1 MQASRLDQFIGRILF
16 VKPQA
21 ASSEI
26 AVERDESDESEAQ
39 RAFRFSLIFTGV
51 RCILQYI
58 VLPFI
63 LPVIGIAA
71 DTALPLLLLINVF
84 AFISMLFSVRR
95 FWQINYQYKWQYLLM
110 ALVILAALTAFIALD
125 ISRLGS

>member
-1 MQASRLDQFIGRILF
+1 MQTSRLDQFVGRILF
-16 VKPQA
+16 VKPQP
-21 ASSEI
+21 I
-26 AVERDESDESEAQ
+26 PVAVETDESEAQ
-39 RAFRFSLIFTGV
+39 RAFKFSLIFTGV

-71 DTALPLLLLINVF
+71 ASALPLLLLINVF
-84 AFISMLFSVRR
+84 AIVSMLFSVRR

-110 ALVILAALTAFIALD
+110 ALLILAALTGFIALD
-125 ISRLGS
+125 LSRIRA

>member
-16 VKPQA
+16 VKPLPVPNEA
-21 ASSEI
+21 A
-26 AVERDESDESEAQ
+26 DESDAQ
-39 RAFRFSLIFTGV
+39 RAFKFSLIFTGV

-71 DTALPLLLLINVF
+71 DTALPFLLLINIF
-84 AFISMLFSVRR
+84 AIVSMLFSVRR
-95 FWQINYQYKWQYLLM
+95 FWQINYQYKWQYLFM

-125 ISRLGS
+125 ISRLHT

>member
-1 MQASRLDQFIGRILF
+1 MQSSRLDQFVGRILF
-16 VKPQA
+16 VKPPPALSEA
-21 ASSEI
+21 AAIE
-26 AVERDESDESEAQ
+26 VDESEAQ

-71 DTALPLLLLINVF
+71 ASALPLLLLINIF
-84 AFISMLFSVRR
+84 AIISMLFSVRR

-110 ALVILAALTAFIALD
+110 ALVILAALTGFIALD
-125 ISRLGS
+125 LSRIRA

>member
-1 MQASRLDQFIGRILF
+1 MQTSRLDQFIGRILF
-16 VKPQA
+16 VKPQRA
-21 ASSEI
+21 PEQA
-26 AVERDESDESEAQ
+26 DDESEAQ
-39 RAFRFSLIFTGV
+39 RAFKFSLIFTGI

-71 DTALPLLLLINVF
+71 ASALPLLLVINVF
-84 AFISMLFSVRR
+84 AIISMLFSVRR

-110 ALVILAALTAFIALD
+110 ALVILAALTGFIGLD
-125 ISRLGS
+125 ISRLSS